1 MKGTVYLL
9 HFDSPY
15 KHARH
20 YVGYT
25 KDLTARLEAHA
36 SGQGAR
42 PMQVDIEAGITFRL
56 ARTWRGMRRDERRLK
71 DRKNAPREC
80 PLCRKLDSRLLEN
93 KKSAGGREELV
104 LRPALSIRTNT
115 Q

>member
-20 YVGYT
+20 YVGFT
-25 KDLTARLEAHA
+25 KDLAARLEAHA

-42 PMQVDIEAGITFRL
+42 LVQVIIEAGITFQL
-56 ARTWRGMRRDERRLK
+56 ARVWTGTRKDERRLK
-71 DRKNAPREC
+71 NRKNAPREC
-80 PLCRKLDSRLLEN
+80 PLCRKSQPQNGARY
-93 KKSAGGREELV
+93 GG
-104 LRPALSIRTNT
+104 IDI
-115 Q
+115 